1 MTDDNALRDDAKP
14 TNVARVLDFPGFY
27 ESVLSEALDNAEN
40 QMVEGLIENHG
51 LDFEPD
57 DSTPYEACMDA
68 STYATGFHKIARAS
82 VDWLN
87 HVLADTGIVLTFES
101 MESPR
106 EYNFGTDVLFVTIN
120 DTEKLATLVDPA
132 KFEAL
137 IKEQFTSRSGFHS
150 FYSNDIEVWRAKPYA
165 DWDHNELGTLLTAYL
180 RQVAE
185 DKGLDE
191 NDMLEYMYEDFD
203 QAVDEQTDFTKLN
216 TALGIKE

>member
-1 MTDDNALRDDAKP
+1 MSGLRDDAKP

-27 ESVLSEALDNAEN
+27 ESVLSDALDNAEN
-40 QMVEGLIENHG
+40 MMVENLMDNHDLRFDG
-51 LDFEPD
+51 VDA
-57 DSTPYEACMDA
+57 YEACMDA
-68 STYATGFHKIARAS
+68 STYATGFNLIAKAN

-87 HVLADTGIVLTFES
+87 HVLDGTGIVLTYES

-106 EYNFGTDVLFVTIN
+106 EYNFSTDALFVTVN
-120 DTEKLATLVDPA
+120 DIELLATLVDPA

-165 DWDHNELGTLLTAYL
+165 DWDHNELGTLLTSYI

-185 DKGLDE
+185 DKGLDSD
-191 NDMLEYMYEDFD
+191 DMLEWMQEDFD
-203 QAVDEQTDFTKLN
+203 QAVDEQTDFTKLYA
-216 TALGIKE
+216 ALGIKE